1 MSLLP
6 ILLAGALLVAAVV
19 CAVAARRL
27 PTAPVPSAPPGRTH
41 LLVALAVLAPL
52 LAWLVWPGARAGD
65 RAAAWQ
71 LTGSALWLLAV
82 VVARLALGRA
92 VDGRVAGQLAAAF
105 GLTTALLPTLWATD
119 ERARV
124 VAVALLAVAWL
135 VVRWRGAGSATA
147 VWPAAGLLTAVM
159 FVWAAAVV
167 GGAAAAVCVVIAAV
181 LLLGLWPLADALWG
195 PHDMAPLLAGLPALA
210 GAALLLP
217 VARGGALPPGLLAAA
232 TAVGLLA
239 AVVGL
244 ARLGQRSS
252 GGVAPALAWALA
264 PALGGLALVA
274 GVWGGAAA
282 LLPAARLAVFAPAAL
297 ALLGPAVG
305 RGRWARLA
313 VVAVVYA
320 ALAGLPLTAG
330 FGALSALYAL
340 WLPGGIVL
348 LAITVGL
355 LGLWLAVVILGARA
369 AGEEN
374 PTGQPLLAAL
384 LPAALAAVALL
395 RLDVSGLALPPA
407 AWVAVALPALIGAL
421 LSRFAPGLWDVG
433 GLARE
438 SFAAG
443 ALAERLGA
451 RLGPSARRAGAATSA
466 ALADAVSILE
476 GENGLLLLLA
486 LLALLLW
493 LGR

>member
-1 MSLLP
+1 MSLLL
-6 ILLAGALLVAAVV
+6 ILLVGALLTAAVV

-27 PTAPVPSAPPGRTH
+27 PTIPAASAPPGRDH
-41 LLVALAVLAPL
+41 LLVALAVLIPL
-52 LAWLVWPGARAGD
+52 LVWLLWPGARAGD

-92 VDGRVAGQLAAAF
+92 VDRGVAAQLAAAF
-105 GLTTALLPTLWATD
+105 GMTAAMLPSLWATD

-124 VAVALLAVAWL
+124 VAVALLAAGWVAAW
-135 VVRWRGAGSATA
+135 WRGAGRAAA
-147 VWPAAGLLTAVM
+147 VWPAAGPLAAVM
-159 FVWAAAVV
+159 LLWAATAM
-167 GGAAAAVCVVIAAV
+167 GGAAAVACVVAAAV
-181 LLLGLWPLADALWG
+181 LLLGLWPLADALWRRG
-195 PHDMAPLLAGLPALA
+195 PNDMAPLLAGLPALA

-217 VARGGALPPGLLAAA
+217 LARGGALPPGLLAAA
-232 TAVGLLA
+232 TALGLLA

-244 ARLGQRSS
+244 ARLGQRSL
-252 GGVAPALAWALA
+252 GGVARALA

-297 ALLGPAVG
+297 ALLGPAAG
-305 RGRWARLA
+305 RWQWARLA

-330 FGALSALYAL
+330 FGALTPLYAL
-340 WLPGGIVL
+340 WLPGGMVL
-348 LAITVGL
+348 LAVTVGA

-369 AGEEN
+369 GGEEN
-374 PTGQPLLAAL
+374 ATRQPLLTAL

-395 RLDVSGLALPPA
+395 RLDIAGLALPPA
-407 AWVAVALPALIGAL
+407 VWVAVALPALIGVL
-421 LSRFAPGLWDVG
+421 LGRFAPGLWDVG
-433 GLARE
+433 NLARE

-443 ALAERLGA
+443 AVVERLGA
-451 RLGPSARRAGAATSA
+451 RLGLPARRAGAATAA
-466 ALADAVSILE
+466 ALTDAVSILE

>member
-6 ILLAGALLVAAVV
+6 ILLVGVLLTAAVV

-27 PTAPVPSAPPGRTH
+27 PTAPAASAPSGRDH
-41 LLVALAVLAPL
+41 LLVALAVLIPL
-52 LAWLVWPGARAGD
+52 LVWLPWPGARAGD
-65 RAAAWQ
+65 HAAAWQ

-92 VDGRVAGQLAAAF
+92 VDGGVAGRLATAL
-105 GLTTALLPTLWATD
+105 GLTAAMLPSLWATD

-124 VAVALLAVAWL
+124 VAVALLAAAWL
-135 VVRWRGAGSATA
+135 AAWWRGAGRAAA
-147 VWPAAGLLTAVM
+147 VWPAAGLLAAVM
-159 FVWAAAVV
+159 LLWAATAV
-167 GGAAAAVCVVIAAV
+167 GGAAAVACVVAAAV
-181 LLLGLWPLADALWG
+181 LLLGLWPLAGALWRRG
-195 PHDMAPLLAGLPALA
+195 PDDMAPLLAGLPALA

-217 VARGGALPPGLLAAA
+217 VARVEVLPPGLLAAA
-232 TAVGLLA
+232 TALGLLA

-244 ARLGQRSS
+244 ARLGQRSP
-252 GGVAPALAWALA
+252 GGVARALA

-297 ALLGPAVG
+297 ALLGPAAG

-330 FGALSALYAL
+330 FGALTPLYAL
-340 WLPGGIVL
+340 WLPGGMVL
-348 LAITVGL
+348 LAVTVGA

-369 AGEEN
+369 TGPEN
-374 PTGQPLLAAL
+374 TTGQPQPLLAAL

-395 RLDVSGLALPPA
+395 RLDIAGLALPPA
-407 AWVAVALPALIGAL
+407 VWAAVALPALIGAL
-421 LSRFAPGLWDVG
+421 LGRFAPGLWDVG
-433 GLARE
+433 DLARE

-443 ALAERLGA
+443 AVVERLGA
-451 RLGPSARRAGAATSA
+451 RLGPPARRAGAATVA
-466 ALADAVSILE
+466 ALTDAVSILE

>member
-6 ILLAGALLVAAVV
+6 ILLVGALLAAAVV

-27 PTAPVPSAPPGRTH
+27 PTAAVPSAPPGRAH
-41 LLVALAVLAPL
+41 LLVALAVFAPL

-82 VVARLALGRA
+82 VVAWLALGRA

-105 GLTTALLPTLWATD
+105 GLTAALLPALWATD

-124 VAVALLAVAWL
+124 IAVALLAAAWL
-135 VVRWRGAGSATA
+135 ATQWRIAGWTTA
-147 VWPAAGLLTAVM
+147 VWPVVGLPAAAMLL
-159 FVWAAAVV
+159 WAAAAV
-167 GGAAAAVCVVIAAV
+167 GGAAAAVCVVAAAV

-244 ARLGQRSS
+244 ARLGQRSP
-252 GGVAPALAWALA
+252 GGVARALA

-282 LLPAARLAVFAPAAL
+282 LLPAVRLAVFAPAAL

-313 VVAVVYA
+313 VVAVAYA

-330 FGALSALYAL
+330 FGALAPLYAL
-340 WLPGGIVL
+340 WLPGGGVL
-348 LAITVGL
+348 LAITVGV
-355 LGLWLAVVILGARA
+355 LGLWLAVVILGARV

-374 PTGQPLLAAL
+374 TTGQPLLAAL
-384 LPAALAAVALL
+384 LPAALAAAALF

-407 AWVAVALPALIGAL
+407 AWVVVALPALIGTL
-421 LSRFAPGLWDVG
+421 LGRFAPGLWDVG
-433 GLARE
+433 DLARE

-443 ALAERLGA
+443 ALTERLGA
-451 RLGPSARRAGAATSA
+451 RLGPPARRAGAATAA
-466 ALADAVSILE
+466 ALADAVNILE